1 MNDRNKSESRNKR
14 HKSRFPLGRIEREKR
29 TVEAMVRI
37 YCSDQHATSDEICEN
52 CTRLLTY
59 ARSRLDTC
67 PFQAN
72 KPTCNHCKVHCY
84 SKTRQHEIQ
93 KVMRYSGPR
102 MLFRYPLLSLW
113 HLIDTIRKVPS
124 LEKGSD
130 RNN

>member
-1 MNDRNKSESRNKR
+1 MQKP
-14 HKSRFPLGRIEREKR
+14 FPIRPNRAGKR
-29 TVEAMVRI
+29 TIEAMVRI
-37 YCSDQHATSDEICEN
+37 YCSDQHTTRDEICEN
-52 CTRLLTY
+52 CNRLLTY
-59 ARSRLDTC
+59 ARNRLDTC

-84 SKTRQHEIQ
+84 SKTRQYEIR

-113 HLIDTIRKVPS
+113 HLLDTFRKVPS
-124 LEKGSD
+124 LEKATD